1 MLIGLIGKANVGK
14 STFFVASTDVPV
26 STGNYPF
33 TTVKPNVGICHV
45 RIECVCKEFKVRDN
59 PVHSLCIEGNRFIP
73 LEIIDV
79 AGLVPGGSCRERAGK
94 SILG

>member
-45 RIECVCKEFKVRDN
+45 RIECVCKEFKVR
-59 PVHSLCIEGNRFIP
+59 
-73 LEIIDV
+73 
-79 AGLVPGGSCRERAGK
+79 
-94 SILG
+94 